1 MLLAVS
7 NILSAHLESLAS
19 GFLLNNSLKYQLHC
33 VYYHLCKIPL
43 KVFFTSQHFRNT
55 EERKNSNSRKPV
67 DYFLQM
73 YSFSFVNKDY
83 LRYYRTLELEETLY
97 K

>member
-7 NILSAHLESLAS
+7 KTLSAHLRTLAS
-19 GFLLNNSLKYQLHC
+19 DFLLNNSLKCQFHC
-33 VYYHLCKIPL
+33 VYYHLSRIHL
-43 KVFFTSQHFRNT
+43 KVFFTSQPFRNI
-55 EERKNSNSRKPV
+55 EKRKNSNSRKLV

-73 YSFSFVNKDY
+73 YSFIFVNKDY
-83 LRYYRTLELEETLY
+83 LRYYQTLELEEALY

>member
-7 NILSAHLESLAS
+7 KILSAHLRSLAS

-33 VYYHLCKIPL
+33 VYYYLCKIHL
-43 KVFFTSQHFRNT
+43 KVFFTSQSFRNI

-67 DYFLQM
+67 DYFFQM
-73 YSFSFVNKDY
+73 YSFIFVNKDY
-83 LRYYRTLELEETLY
+83 LRYYETLELEEALN